1 MQNSGGP
8 GFGAVAAAAAGHFV
22 SGHAQQ
28 PGSEPLQAVEQF
40 PSSGGEGEAGASELE
55 GEFLADAGGGP
66 GDEDGLVAEEGVDE
80 RHRECVTEKWP
91 VTSGWRDKISPGT
104 KGGSET
110 GRWRAMSTINVPRRL
125 AAWATMAFAAAVL
138 WVFTMPSY
146 RQGEPSI
153 AGKEAEDFAV
163 NVGGKQAR
171 LSDFRG
177 RLVVL
182 NFWASY
188 CESCVEEI
196 PDLGRLQERIRSR
209 GGVVLGVSV
218 DENCGSYEDFLRK
231 HPVAFQTV
239 CEPTAKRVSL
249 DCGTLIIP
257 ETYVI
262 DRKGR
267 IDRKIIGPQ
276 QWDSAEMMAY
286 FNAALARN

>member
-1 MQNSGGP
+1 M
-8 GFGAVAAAAAGHFV
+8 AA
-22 SGHAQQ
+22 S
-28 PGSEPLQAVEQF
+28 
-40 PSSGGEGEAGASELE
+40 
-55 GEFLADAGGGP
+55 
-66 GDEDGLVAEEGVDE
+66 
-80 RHRECVTEKWP
+80 
-91 VTSGWRDKISPGT
+91 WR
-104 KGGSET
+104 
-110 GRWRAMSTINVPRRL
+110 RRIV
-125 AAWATMAFAAAVL
+125 AWATMAFAAGVL

-153 AGKEAEDFAV
+153 AGKPAEDFVVVTEGRA
-163 NVGGKQAR
+163 AR

-177 RLVVL
+177 KLVVL

-188 CESCVEEI
+188 CGSCVEEI
-196 PDLGRLQERIRSR
+196 PDLDRLEQKIRSR

-239 CEPTAKRVSL
+239 CEPTNKKVSL
-249 DCGTLIIP
+249 DYGTEMIP

-262 DRKGR
+262 DRQGR

-286 FNAALARN
+286 FDAALAR